1 MSTLKDRYNSKMLKE
16 APVPPVPPSGSDN
29 AEKAITEFAPKVK
42 GIAPLE
48 KATNEVMK
56 QIQASKSKK
65 NKINALWPKLADELK
80 KIIADDGIR
89 QTTEMHS
96 AIEAK
101 DIEKFDEDA
110 KLDNLYKDIKTKG
123 GGTGAPLGDDKIND
137 LKQLIDKELTPVLDD
152 ADEESAEAMANAFM
166 TTVSGLFKK
175 IGLWMKGKKIDVDDK
190 SMTLG
195 KILYSAAEAEI
206 EKKGATP

>member
-16 APVPPVPPSGSDN
+16 ASAPSATPSGSDN

-48 KATNEVMK
+48 KATNEVLK

-65 NKINALWPKLADELK
+65 NKIDALWPKLAAELK
-80 KIIADDGIR
+80 NIIADDGIR

-101 DIEKFDEDA
+101 NIEKFDEA
-110 KLDNLYKDIKTKG
+110 NKLNDLYDDIKNKG
-123 GGTGAPLGDDKIND
+123 GGGTPLNNDKIKD
-137 LKQLIDKELTPVLDD
+137 LQQLIDKELTPVLDD